1 MPVESP
7 PGQRQRD
14 SEEESQ
20 SPRTAAA
27 GILAHLVDA
36 EDLVVD
42 QPLDDVE
49 DPPSCDEKPSVKRK
63 SGRPCCQEQQ
73 EPHSQHDQ
81 HLSTDVGEAVRERL
95 APGQPPCPP
104 DDR

>member
-49 DPPSCDEKPSVKRK
+49 DPHPAMRSP
-63 SGRPCCQEQQ
+63 
-73 EPHSQHDQ
+73 
-81 HLSTDVGEAVRERL
+81 A
-95 APGQPPCPP
+95 
-104 DDR
+104 